1 MSGLINIK
9 KRRLDDSE
17 DVNCKKMKMSDE
29 NNGEIS
35 NKVIVESDTAHEDIA
50 EQLLSLEKKLVN
62 EVGKISF
69 NLPVAYVYSPLEY
82 AFNIHTLYVKKYC
95 NTPKKILFLGMNP
108 GPWGM
113 SQTGVPFGEINM
125 VKNWLKISGPVGK
138 PAREQENR
146 KVTGFECKRS
156 EVSGKRLWGLFKE
169 LCGTPEKFFKHAYV
183 HNYCPIALM
192 DKKGCNI
199 TPAEMKGKEQLT
211 LHSDCDKTLADI
223 IKLLK
228 AEIVIGIGGY
238 AEKRA
243 QLVVKSHNLHVQILC
258 LPHPSPRAAN
268 NKNWNEKATKKL
280 TEFGLLQYFAA

>member
-1 MSGLINIK
+1 MSGLRNVK

-17 DVNCKKMKMSDE
+17 DVNCKKMKVSDE
-29 NNGEIS
+29 NNAEIS
-35 NKVIVESDTAHEDIA
+35 IKVVVESDTAHEDIA

-62 EVGKISF
+62 ETGKISF

-82 AFNIHTLYVKKYC
+82 AFNIHTLYVQKYC

-113 SQTGVPFGEINM
+113 SQTGVPFGEIDM

-169 LCGTPEKFFKHAYV
+169 LCGTPEKFFEHAYV

-199 TPAEMKGKEQLT
+199 TPAEMKAISIYL
-211 LHSDCDKTLADI
+211 I
-223 IKLLK
+223 
-228 AEIVIGIGGY
+228 
-238 AEKRA
+238 
-243 QLVVKSHNLHVQILC
+243 
-258 LPHPSPRAAN
+258 
-268 NKNWNEKATKKL
+268 
-280 TEFGLLQYFAA
+280 